1 MEGDKMLVVVVK
13 LHMLDFLMVVL
24 KLVHNHM
31 LAFLVVKMV
40 VESLDKVD
48 EDTVD

>member
-1 MEGDKMLVVVVK
+1 MLVVVVK
-13 LHMLDFLMVVL
+13 LVHMLVFLVVK

-48 EDTVD
+48 EDRVD